1 MKIRRVVVGHN
12 KEGKSGV
19 KWDSEI
25 ETQPRRQGLE
35 QAVLWATD
43 SLPVQLTDEDP
54 ADWNF
59 GISLDNG
66 SFFRIVRYDTNVGK
80 NWHCTE
86 TIDYGIV
93 LSGELWLQLEEEEV
107 FLKAGDVVVQRG
119 TIHSWQNRGKEPCV
133 VAFILIAKENR
144 SIE

>member
-12 KEGKSGV
+12 KEGKRGV

-54 ADWNF
+54 AD
-59 GISLDNG
+59 
-66 SFFRIVRYDTNVGK
+66 
-80 NWHCTE
+80 
-86 TIDYGIV
+86 
-93 LSGELWLQLEEEEV
+93 
-107 FLKAGDVVVQRG
+107 
-119 TIHSWQNRGKEPCV
+119 
-133 VAFILIAKENR
+133 
-144 SIE
+144 

>member
-1 MKIRRVVVGHN
+1 MKIRRVVIGHN
-12 KEGKSGV
+12 KEGKSRV

-54 ADWNF
+54 AGWNF

-66 SFFRIVRYDTNVGK
+66 S
-80 NWHCTE
+80 
-86 TIDYGIV
+86 
-93 LSGELWLQLEEEEV
+93 
-107 FLKAGDVVVQRG
+107 
-119 TIHSWQNRGKEPCV
+119 
-133 VAFILIAKENR
+133 VAFLRSVTLSQCCNGPAVRARRNRPESIILRIGMEL
-144 SIE
+144 SWS

>member
-1 MKIRRVVVGHN
+1 MTGHN
-12 KEGKSGV
+12 EKGESRV
-19 KWDSEI
+19 KWNSEI
-25 ETQPRRQGLE
+25 ETRLRRQGLE

-54 ADWNF
+54 AGWDF

-66 SFFRIVRYDTNVGK
+66 SVLRIVRYDTDVGE
-80 NWHCTE
+80 NWHRTD

-119 TIHSWQNRGKEPCV
+119 TTHSWQNRGTEPCII
-133 VAFILIAKENR
+133 AFILIATVG
-144 SIE
+144 